1 MNKPHFIQMLE
12 HGSPQTLCVYGTS
25 LSFHLCPHLRDAL
38 RERFG
43 ELITVVNCAMSG
55 KASRSGLEEL
65 KNRVL
70 DHAPD
75 ALLMEFAVND
85 SHSYF
90 HSPDA
95 LDAGITYEESRTN
108 LEEILDIVKVAL
120 PSCEVILQTMNSA
133 WDSPEGRE
141 PASNRPELEKFY
153 EQYREVARAR
163 GLQLMDNYPVWRAI
177 QTQDPARFERLI
189 PDGVHPTP
197 EAVKTVLV
205 PHLLTQW
212 GLA

>member
-12 HGSPQTLCVYGTS
+12 HGSSQTLCIYGTS
-25 LSFHLCPHLRDAL
+25 LSFHLGPHLRDAL
-38 RERFG
+38 KAQFG
-43 ELITVVNCAMSG
+43 ELIMVVNSAMSG
-55 KASRSGLEEL
+55 CASRSGLQEL

-75 ALLMEFAVND
+75 VLLMEFAVND
-85 SHSYF
+85 SHTYF

-95 LDAGITYEESRTN
+95 LDAGIALEESRGN
-108 LEEILDIVKVAL
+108 LGELLDIIQVAL
-120 PSCEVILQTMNSA
+120 PSCEVILQTMNPA
-133 WDSPEGRE
+133 WDSPEGRL
-141 PASNRPELEKFY
+141 PASNRPELETFY

-163 GLQLMDNYPVWRAI
+163 GLQLIDNYPVWQAI
-177 QTQDPARFERLI
+177 QTQDPKRFERLI